1 MATEIA
7 MSGGQGVVVANE
19 YYVGGMQRGLNLG
32 RVEQR
37 VVGAKGLVELAKIF
51 AAVVRIVG
59 ADFALHS
66 G

>member
-1 MATEIA
+1 MALG
-7 MSGGQGVVVANE
+7 GGQGVVVADE
-19 YYVGGMQRGLNLG
+19 DYVGGMQRGLNLG
-32 RVEQR
+32 SLVEQR

-51 AAVVRIVG
+51 AAVVRILG